1 MSKEKIP
8 SMAEISLADEA
19 GGIVLEPSPE
29 QIPRLCTLIQK
40 DCFVKI
46 DAGCSLRNVLCE
58 QFGIMPEYVKK
69 EIKVFFLDNSPV
81 DDLDEAIIKDGAT
94 VALSAAMP
102 GLVGASMR
110 KGGLSWMRAGITYH
124 EDGQD
129 QGKKRGVIQLKLF
142 NQVMADLG
150 ESFLRRGVYV
160 KSGVLA
166 DNLARFS
173 ADFWHGCGKI
183 TKNGECITH
192 STLSDYLKNHDEW
205 VKFTIR

>member
-1 MSKEKIP
+1 M
-8 SMAEISLADEA
+8 ADEA
-19 GGIVLEPSPE
+19 GGIVLEPAAE

-46 DAGCSLRNVLCE
+46 ETGSSLRNVLCE
-58 QFGIMPEYVKK
+58 QFGITPEYVKG

-110 KGGLSWMRAGITYH
+110 QGGLSWMRAGITYH

-129 QGKKRGVIQLKLF
+129 QGKNRGVIQLKLF
-142 NQVMADLG
+142 NKVMADLG

-160 KSGVLA
+160 KSGILA
-166 DNLARFS
+166 ANLDRFS
-173 ADFWHGCGKI
+173 TDFWRDFGEI
-183 TKNGECITH
+183 TKNGECVTYSI
-192 STLSDYLKNHDEW
+192 LSDFLKTHDEW
-205 VKFTIR
+205 VKFAIR